1 MPTEPKVFFMDLST
15 DELLNLVDRVFKPR
29 PDDKALAILVDF
41 PDQEVPDD
49 PNWADRR
56 SLALDWFEKLGPA
69 AGRLGLE
76 KVSLFGYRN
85 PRANNADLP
94 ERVSLLTALPKSAD
108 DLPEQSP
115 LTSVFQQYQILIV
128 PSKFSATAPMKVG
141 ARRYG
146 FRAATMPGFT
156 RAMIPA
162 LALDYQMIN
171 RRVHQL
177 KELVDTAE
185 ACDFVFKVGETSH
198 RLTLDLRFR
207 TGHASG
213 GVITEPGTAG
223 NLPSGEAYIVPYE
236 GENEPSRSEGVLPV
250 QFGGDVVLYRI
261 ENNRAVEVL
270 SDNSTSQ
277 TEREALQAEPA
288 YGNIAEL
295 GLGVLGDLGIE
306 PTGVVLLDEK
316 LGLHIAFGRSE
327 HFGGQVG
334 PEDFS
339 RPEKVV
345 HIDRVYLPQLQ
356 PDVRVVEVVLRMPA
370 GPLTLMR
377 DGVYQIEWAPE

>member
-1 MPTEPKVFFMDLST
+1 MNLST
-15 DELLNLVDRVFKPR
+15 DELVNLVDRVFKPGPEDR
-29 PDDKALAILVDF
+29 ALAILIDF
-41 PDQEVPDD
+41 PDEAVPDD

-56 SLALDWFEKLGPA
+56 NLALDWYEKLLPA
-69 AGRLGLE
+69 AKKLGLE

-85 PRANNADLP
+85 ARANNADLP
-94 ERVSLLTALPKSAD
+94 NQV
-108 DLPEQSP
+108 SP
-115 LTSVFQQYQILIV
+115 LTNLPAHADELPEAVSLESVFKEYQIILV

-177 KELVDTAE
+177 KELVDRAE
-185 ACDFVFKVGETSH
+185 GGDFVFEVGERTH

-213 GVITEPGTAG
+213 GVITESGTAG

-236 GENEPSRSEGVLPV
+236 GETEPSRSEGVLPV
-250 QFGGDVVLYRI
+250 QFGSDVVLYRI
-261 ENNRAVEVL
+261 ENNRAIEVL
-270 SDNSTSQ
+270 SENPASVK
-277 TEREALQAEPA
+277 ERERLEAEPA

-306 PTGVVLLDEK
+306 PIGVVLLDEK

-339 RPEKVV
+339 RPDKVV

-356 PDVRVVEVVLRMPA
+356 PDVSVKEVVLQMPE

-377 DGVYQIEWAPE
+377 DGSYLVDWKP

>member
-29 PDDKALAILVDF
+29 PDDKALAILVVF

>member
-207 TGHASG
+207 PGHASG

>member
-1 MPTEPKVFFMDLST
+1 
-15 DELLNLVDRVFKPR
+15 
-29 PDDKALAILVDF
+29 
-41 PDQEVPDD
+41 
-49 PNWADRR
+49 
-56 SLALDWFEKLGPA
+56 
-69 AGRLGLE
+69 
-76 KVSLFGYRN
+76 
-85 PRANNADLP
+85 
-94 ERVSLLTALPKSAD
+94 
-108 DLPEQSP
+108 
-115 LTSVFQQYQILIV
+115 
-128 PSKFSATAPMKVG
+128 
-141 ARRYG
+141 
-146 FRAATMPGFT
+146 
-156 RAMIPA
+156 
-162 LALDYQMIN
+162 
-171 RRVHQL
+171 
-177 KELVDTAE
+177 
-185 ACDFVFKVGETSH
+185 
-198 RLTLDLRFR
+198 
-207 TGHASG
+207 
-213 GVITEPGTAG
+213 
-223 NLPSGEAYIVPYE
+223 
-236 GENEPSRSEGVLPV
+236 
-250 QFGGDVVLYRI
+250 
-261 ENNRAVEVL
+261 VEVL

>member
-1 MPTEPKVFFMDLST
+1 VPTEPKVFFMDLST

>member
-1 MPTEPKVFFMDLST
+1 MNLST
-15 DELLNLVDRVFKPR
+15 DELLNLVDRVFKPG
-29 PDDKALAILVDF
+29 PDDKALAILIDF
-41 PDQEVPDD
+41 PDEAVPDD

-56 SLALDWFEKLGPA
+56 TLALDWYE
-69 AGRLGLE
+69 RLLSVTGSIGLE

-85 PRANNADLP
+85 ARANNADLP
-94 ERVSLLTALPKSAD
+94 DQV
-108 DLPEQSP
+108 SP
-115 LTSVFQQYQILIV
+115 LTNLPTHAAELPEAVPLESVFREYQILLV

-141 ARRYG
+141 ARQYG

-156 RAMIPA
+156 RPMIPA

-177 KELVDTAE
+177 KELVDRAE
-185 ACDFVFKVGETSH
+185 GCDFVFEVGEKTH

-236 GENEPSRSEGVLPV
+236 GENEPSLSQGVLPV
-250 QFGGDVVLYRI
+250 QFGSDVVLYRI
-261 ENNRAVEVL
+261 ENNRATGVL
-270 SDNSTSQ
+270 SENPASAR
-277 TEREALQAEPA
+277 ERERLEAEPA

-306 PTGVVLLDEK
+306 PIGVVLLDEK

-334 PEDFS
+334 PDDFS
-339 RPEKVV
+339 RPDRVV

-356 PDVRVVEVVLRMPA
+356 PEVEVKEVVLRMPE
-370 GPLTLMR
+370 GPLNLMV
-377 DGVYQIEWAPE
+377 DGKYQIEWR